1 MHHNIPHRFNLGLNM
16 RATKCAVCLDTVHFG
31 RQAATCVECNAM
43 CHPKCAPCLP
53 ATCGLPAE
61 YASHFTEAFCRDKM
75 NSPGLQ
81 LKDPASHVRLEG
93 WMKLPR
99 NGKRGQLD
107 WDRKYVILEGTKV
120 MIYDSEP
127 REEGLRP
134 VEEFELCLPDG
145 DVTVHGAVGA
155 SELPNTAKTDIPYIL
170 KLESHPHTT
179 CWPGRSLY
187 FLAPSFPDKQR
198 WVAVLESMVSGGR
211 TKREK
216 AEADA
221 KLLGNS
227 LLKLEGDDRLDIN
240 CTVPLT
246 DQLVLVG
253 SEEGLYALNVIKNSL
268 THIPGLGSRM
278 IAGVW
283 KRFCLSVIA
292 CLAPP
297 GDERTLCLIDIK
309 KVKQSLSQSHFPAQ
323 PQLSPSAFETVK
335 GCHLFAA
342 GKVENGPCICAAMP
356 NKVTILRYNEGLG
369 KFCIRKEIET
379 SEPCSCILF
388 TGYSIILGTNKFY
401 EMEMKQYLLE
411 EFLDKN
417 DPSLA
422 SAIFA
427 ASSHSF
433 PIAIMQVNC
442 IGQKEEYLLCFHD
455 FAPSYHTVQMNAEA
469 LEVG

>member
-1 MHHNIPHRFNLGLNM
+1 
-16 RATKCAVCLDTVHFG
+16 
-31 RQAATCVECNAM
+31 
-43 CHPKCAPCLP
+43 
-53 ATCGLPAE
+53 
-61 YASHFTEAFCRDKM
+61 
-75 NSPGLQ
+75 
-81 LKDPASHVRLEG
+81 
-93 WMKLPR
+93 
-99 NGKRGQLD
+99 
-107 WDRKYVILEGTKV
+107 
-120 MIYDSEP
+120 
-127 REEGLRP
+127 
-134 VEEFELCLPDG
+134 
-145 DVTVHGAVGA
+145 
-155 SELPNTAKTDIPYIL
+155 
-170 KLESHPHTT
+170 
-179 CWPGRSLY
+179 
-187 FLAPSFPDKQR
+187 
-198 WVAVLESMVSGGR
+198 MVSGGR

-221 KLLGNS
+221 ADVFQREMPLSPLVQKLLGNS

-268 THIPGLGSRM
+268 THIPGLGSVFQIHILKELEKLIM
-278 IAGVW
+278 IV
-283 KRFCLSVIA
+283 
-292 CLAPP
+292 

-442 IGQKEEYLLCFHD
+442 IGQKEEYLLCFHGNRLLLPCKGGLYSLKRYLD
-455 FAPSYHTVQMNAEA
+455 DMS
-469 LEVG
+469 L